1 MNKDTFLRHLMLEYG
16 RTRHY
21 LGSFRNEDLDF
32 RPSPATRSVKEWGL
46 HLMGCHHYLA
56 RAAAGEIDNANFRVL
71 DTITG
76 VRQMIERFDDH
87 YRALR
92 AVIGGLPDE
101 GFNRRIQVFGKDNT
115 FSDLALEILIHEAHH
130 RGQLAIALRLLG
142 LTPPDIYM
150 QTPPLV
156 D

>member
-1 MNKDTFLRHLMLEYG
+1 MVEYG

-21 LGSFRNEDLDF
+21 LGSFRNEDLEF
-32 RPSPATRSVKEWGL
+32 RPSAATRSVKEYGL
-46 HLMGCHHYLA
+46 HLMGCHHYLEK
-56 RAAAGEIDNANFRVL
+56 AAGGDFDNANFRVA
-71 DTITG
+71 DRVTG
-76 VRQMIERFDDH
+76 VRQMVEQFDNH

-92 AVIGGLPDE
+92 DVVRALSDDE
-101 GFNRRIQVFGKDNT
+101 FNRGIVVFGKEDT
-115 FSDLALEILIHEAHH
+115 FSDLALEILCHEAHH

-156 D
+156 E